1 MASVLDSVH
10 CLAGFCSSNSSNSS
24 LHALRCD
31 GVSGLSRRRRG
42 GPCRAMVQQAV
53 QGASTNYAKEMER
66 LSTKESLSAFICEA
80 WLLLLGVDLGSMK
93 REEQR
98 SGSCRCCGHYE
109 GDEDVKMR

>member
-1 MASVLDSVH
+1 MASVLDSVPAF
-10 CLAGFCSSNSSNSS
+10 AGLRCSSNSSNSS

-66 LSTKESLSAFICEA
+66 LSAKESL
-80 WLLLLGVDLGSMK
+80 LLVSVVVRVL
-93 REEQR
+93 
-98 SGSCRCCGHYE
+98 
-109 GDEDVKMR
+109 EDCKN